1 MSRDLTSSMQ
11 SAFAAA
17 TVWPVMFA
25 KMEFPGGTV
34 LLCSHIASL
43 TFASET
49 YTGLGT
55 LGVVS
60 DIEETV
66 DESSNNVTLTLSA
79 ASSVVALALTE
90 PVRGARVRLWRGLL
104 NSGGTLI
111 ADPALEFSGF
121 ASHMSHSDD
130 GTNGSVTLHIVDET
144 GDQERPLDLRY
155 TDAEQQRMYPGDT
168 GLRYV
173 TTLPNQEFTWGNNR
187 VTTALPVGGDT
198 GGRPDDTDQYIP

>member
-1 MSRDLTSSMQ
+1 MSRDLTASMI
-11 SAFAAA
+11 SAFGAA

-34 LLCSHIASL
+34 RLCSHTASL
-43 TFASET
+43 TYDSET

-60 DIEETV
+60 DIEETI

-111 ADPALEFSGF
+111 ADPALEFSGT

-130 GTNGSVTLHIVDET
+130 GTSGSVTLHIVDET

-173 TTLPNQEFTWGNNR
+173 TTLPNQEFTWGNTR
-187 VTTALPVGGDT
+187 VYTAQPGGDDGT
-198 GGRPDDTDQYIP
+198 DGGSDDQFLK